1 MVRQTAQLLSLTKS
15 QEISVSILFAK
26 SWTRSLTAV
35 WKSVS
40 KMPWL
45 LVQPMSWE
53 TRSSLKKRQLNLAE
67 SLLSLLSKPSWKRC
81 ASRPEQSPTI
91 PIKSMKMKSC
101 QERWSVLT
109 IALSMSILVALKHN
123 YRSKTRFLARYLPLM
138 TASKSLST
146 R

>member
-1 MVRQTAQLLSLTKS
+1 MVRQTAQPLSLTKS

-45 LVQPMSWE
+45 SVQPMNWE
-53 TRSSLKKRQLNLAE
+53 IRSSLKKRQLNLAG
-67 SLLSLLSKPSWKRC
+67 SLLSLPSKPSWKRC
-81 ASRPEQSPTI
+81 ASRPEQSLSI

-109 IALSMSILVALKHN
+109 IALSMSILAVLKRS
-123 YRSKTRFLARYLPLM
+123 YRNKTRFLVRSLPLM